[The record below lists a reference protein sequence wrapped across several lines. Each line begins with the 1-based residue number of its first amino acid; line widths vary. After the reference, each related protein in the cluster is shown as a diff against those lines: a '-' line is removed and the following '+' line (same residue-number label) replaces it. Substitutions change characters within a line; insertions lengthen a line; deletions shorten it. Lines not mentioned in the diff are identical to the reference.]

1 MKNSEVIEKEING
14 IPTATVIWLHG
25 LGADGS
31 DFEPIV
37 PQLKIP
43 VDLGLRFIFPH
54 APFRS
59 ITINNGMTMRAWYDI
74 MSLDRTGVQDED
86 GIRQSA
92 LMVES
97 LIEKENKRGIESE
110 RIIIAGFSQGG
121 AIALHSALRCP
132 QRLGG
137 LLALSTYLPLE
148 FTLKNDVI
156 ENEKSQ
162 SRELPIFLAHGQ
174 YDPVIQFNFGVQT
187 RIMLEEMKYSVLWNE
202 YPMDHAVCQDEIKDI
217 GLWISKILMS

>member
-1 MKNSEVIEKEING
+1 LKNSEVIEKEING

-174 YDPVIQFNFGVQT
+174 YDPVIQFNLGVQT

>member
-121 AIALHSALRCP
+121 AIALQNH
-132 QRLGG
+132 Q
-137 LLALSTYLPLE
+137 
-148 FTLKNDVI
+148 K
-156 ENEKSQ
+156 
-162 SRELPIFLAHGQ
+162 
-174 YDPVIQFNFGVQT
+174 
-187 RIMLEEMKYSVLWNE
+187 
-202 YPMDHAVCQDEIKDI
+202 
-217 GLWISKILMS
+217 